1 VRHPADVPRA
11 RGRLAFG
18 VVFGSLAAVA
28 LFVATELG
36 GAVRWPVAWTAVAL
50 AGVGGVYVLDWTRA
64 FGKRADGTLSPL
76 HLTLWWPFLLLVRLL
91 HEAQRMLL
99 REAACDEVAPGL
111 WVGRRPRQGE
121 LPPGVTLVV
130 DLCAELPAAT
140 GVATRARHRYLA
152 SPVLDATAPTD
163 AQLERVVEAILAA
176 PGPVLVHCAA
186 GHGRSAAVAAAAAIA
201 RGHFDD
207 LAAAEAVLRVRRR
220 WIRLN
225 REQRAAVER
234 FSAARASRRA

>member
-1 VRHPADVPRA
+1 M

-18 VVFGSLAAVA
+18 VVFGSLGAAI
-28 LFVATELG
+28 LFVASRLEG
-36 GAVRWPVAWTAVAL
+36 IERWPVAWMAAAL
-50 AGVGGVYVLDWTRA
+50 AGVGGVYLLDGRRA
-64 FGKRADGTLSPL
+64 FGKRADGTLGPL
-76 HLTLWWPFLLLVRLL
+76 HAAAWWPFLLLVRLL
-91 HEAQRMLL
+91 HEAQRVLL
-99 REAACDEVAPGL
+99 REAASDEVAPGL
-111 WVGRRPRQGE
+111 WVGRRPRLRE

-130 DLCAELPAAT
+130 DLCAELPAAA
-140 GVATRARHRYLA
+140 GVATAARHRYLA
-152 SPVLDATAPTD
+152 APVLDATAPT
-163 AQLERVVEAILAA
+163 ATQLEGIVEAILAA

-207 LAAAEAVLRVRRR
+207 LPAAEAVLRVRRR

-234 FSAARASRRA
+234 FCASRAARQFE